1 MTKKGNFE
9 SHHMGFT
16 CTRICRPCL
25 TELRKSAARA
35 RPGVTAVDRVSRDE
49 TTDSVLTHGFP
60 RHFAES
66 TDAGSAILHDFDL
79 ARRNFRYC
87 STKLKID
94 DPRFC
99 GDENSQPS
107 ANSVGT
113 PLTTTE
119 DGVLAWPVPMEEAAG
134 FAESMRARAGLKR
147 RQRAADSEGKNC
159 SMKRIAR
166 CNDLLDISR
175 IPAIPL
181 MRSGLSGCLDDL
193 DFGFCEVSV
202 PNAPVP
208 ICLASPVHFPEK
220 VLTGSNSSTSL
231 ASTCCTADAEAAG
244 DGELLDGSL
253 KSTGSGRQ
261 SPGPYPLC
269 ILDSPTAV

>member
-1 MTKKGNFE
+1 MYSPSSSTAVNARMFSRARSKPQNGFDARIPETLRGKRRCRIGNVATCATK
-9 SHHMGFT
+9 HT
-16 CTRICRPCL
+16 IDATRFARDEKVI
-25 TELRKSAARA
+25 TFGELRRS
-35 RPGVTAVDRVSRDE
+35 VSQR
-49 TTDSVLTHGFP
+49 
-60 RHFAES
+60 
-66 TDAGSAILHDFDL
+66 
-79 ARRNFRYC
+79 
-87 STKLKID
+87 
-94 DPRFC
+94 
-99 GDENSQPS
+99 
-107 ANSVGT
+107 
-113 PLTTTE
+113 
-119 DGVLAWPVPMEEAAG
+119 LAWPVPMDEAAG

-147 RQRAADSEGKNC
+147 RQRATDSEGESC

-166 CNDLLDISR
+166 CHDLLDISR

-244 DGELLDGSL
+244 DGELDGSL

>member
-1 MTKKGNFE
+1 MTKIVTFG
-9 SHHMGFT
+9 
-16 CTRICRPCL
+16 
-25 TELRKSAARA
+25 ELRRYA
-35 RPGVTAVDRVSRDE
+35 PHNDR
-49 TTDSVLTHGFP
+49 G
-60 RHFAES
+60 
-66 TDAGSAILHDFDL
+66 
-79 ARRNFRYC
+79 
-87 STKLKID
+87 
-94 DPRFC
+94 
-99 GDENSQPS
+99 
-107 ANSVGT
+107 
-113 PLTTTE
+113 
-119 DGVLAWPVPMEEAAG
+119 LAWPVPMEEAAG

-147 RQRAADSEGKNC
+147 RQRAADSEGENC

-244 DGELLDGSL
+244 DGELDGSL

>member
-1 MTKKGNFE
+1 
-9 SHHMGFT
+9 
-16 CTRICRPCL
+16 
-25 TELRKSAARA
+25 
-35 RPGVTAVDRVSRDE
+35 
-49 TTDSVLTHGFP
+49 
-60 RHFAES
+60 
-66 TDAGSAILHDFDL
+66 
-79 ARRNFRYC
+79 
-87 STKLKID
+87 
-94 DPRFC
+94 
-99 GDENSQPS
+99 
-107 ANSVGT
+107 
-113 PLTTTE
+113 
-119 DGVLAWPVPMEEAAG
+119 MEEAAG